1 MFSIRPR
8 AVDCFVEHLAA
19 SGEVGDD
26 EAHIRAER
34 GRLDARDHFL
44 LGRPRARRIIE
55 LMKPAHARDVRLPAP
70 AALIAPVNG
79 AGFEL
84 RVRR

>member
-34 GRLDARDHFL
+34 GRLDARDH
-44 LGRPRARRIIE
+44 RPRARRIIE